1 MRGKVYLVGAGP
13 GDPELLTLK
22 ALRALRSADTV
33 LHDDLVSPE
42 ILKLIPPTV
51 LVQSVGKRCG
61 RKSTPQEEINVRM
74 VAMAS
79 AGLTVVR
86 LKGGDPLIF
95 GRVGEEI
102 ESLRRAGI
110 EFEIIPGIT
119 AAAGAAAAA
128 CITLTDRRAASKLI
142 FATAH
147 CKSGRAALGQLS
159 RDTTLVLYMPGDDYS
174 IVSAQLQSSGLPP
187 ETPCALVSQAST
199 ETQQV
204 VRTIV
209 GELAR
214 KIPMPAPALLIV
226 GAVAAKA
233 VESGMHVGQEV
244 SLMNCRPQ
252 L

>member
-1 MRGKVYLVGAGP
+1 MKGKVYLVGAGP
-13 GDPELLTLK
+13 GDPELLTVK

-33 LHDDLVSPE
+33 LHDDLVGPA
-42 ILKLIPPTV
+42 ILKLIPPSV
-51 LVQSVGKRCG
+51 LVQNVGKRCG
-61 RKSTPQEEINVRM
+61 HKSTSQDEINLLM

-102 ESLRRAGI
+102 ESLRRANI

-119 AAAGAAAAA
+119 AAAGAAAGAKIA
-128 CITLTDRRAASKLI
+128 LTDRRAASKLV

-147 CKSGRAALGQLS
+147 CKSGRATLGQLS
-159 RDTTLVLYMPGDDYS
+159 PDATLVLYMPGDDYS
-174 IVSAQLQSSGLPP
+174 IVSRQLLSSGLPP
-187 ETPCALVSQAST
+187 ETPCALVSQATT

-204 VRTIV
+204 VRTTV
-209 GELAR
+209 SELSA
-214 KIPMPAPALLIV
+214 KIALPAPALLIV

-233 VESGMHVGQEV
+233 VESGMHVSQEV
-244 SLMNCRPQ
+244 LLMNCRTE

>member
-1 MRGKVYLVGAGP
+1 VKGKVYLVGAGP

-22 ALRALRSADTV
+22 ALRALRTADTV

-42 ILKLIPPTV
+42 ILKLIPANV
-51 LVQSVGKRCG
+51 LVQNVGKRCG
-61 RKSTPQEEINVRM
+61 RKSTPQEEINLLM
-74 VAMAS
+74 VAIAS

-95 GRVGEEI
+95 GRVGEEV
-102 ESLRRAGI
+102 EYLRRAGI

-128 CITLTDRRAASKLI
+128 RITLTDRRSASKLV

-147 CKSGRAALGQLS
+147 CKSGRATLGQLS
-159 RDTTLVLYMPGDDYS
+159 PDATLVLYMPGDDYTAIS
-174 IVSAQLQSSGLPP
+174 KQLHRAGLPA

-204 VRTIV
+204 VRTTV
-209 GELAR
+209 GELAK

-226 GAVAAKA
+226 GAVAARA
-233 VESGMHVGQEV
+233 VESGMQMNQEA
-244 SLMNCRPQ
+244 SLTNCRPE

>member
-1 MRGKVYLVGAGP
+1 MKGKVYLVGAGP

-51 LVQSVGKRCG
+51 LVQNVGKRCR
-61 RKSTPQEEINVRM
+61 RKSTAQEEINMLM

-95 GRVGEEI
+95 GRLGEEI
-102 ESLRRAGI
+102 ESLRRAAI
-110 EFEIIPGIT
+110 EFEIVPGIT

-128 CITLTDRRAASKLI
+128 NITLTDRRAASKLI

-159 RDTTLVLYMPGDDYS
+159 PDATLVLYMPGDDYS
-174 IVSAQLQSSGLPP
+174 TVSAQLQSSGLPG
-187 ETPCALVSQAST
+187 ETPCAVVSQAST
-199 ETQQV
+199 ETEQV
-204 VRTIV
+204 VRTTV
-209 GELAR
+209 RELTS
-214 KIPMPAPALLIV
+214 KIPLPAPALLIV
-226 GAVAAKA
+226 GAVAARA
-233 VESGMHVGQEV
+233 VESGTHVSQET

>member
-1 MRGKVYLVGAGP
+1 MKGKVYLVGAGP

-51 LVQSVGKRCG
+51 LVQNVGKRCG
-61 RKSTPQEEINVRM
+61 RKSTPQEEINLLM
-74 VAMAS
+74 VAIAS
-79 AGLTVVR
+79 AGLNVVR

-128 CITLTDRRAASKLI
+128 GITLTDRRSASKLI

-147 CKSGRAALGQLS
+147 CKSGRAALGELS
-159 RDTTLVLYMPGDDYS
+159 PDATVVLYMPGDDYS
-174 IVSAQLQSSGLPP
+174 IVSAQLQSSGLPG

-199 ETQQV
+199 DTQQV
-204 VRTIV
+204 VRTTV
-209 GELAR
+209 RELASN
-214 KIPMPAPALLIV
+214 IPQPAPALLIV
-226 GAVAAKA
+226 GAVAARA
-233 VESGMHVGQEV
+233 VESGMGVSQEV

>member
-1 MRGKVYLVGAGP
+1 MKGKVYLVGAGP

-42 ILKLIPPTV
+42 IIKLIPPTV
-51 LVQSVGKRCG
+51 LVQNVGKRCG
-61 RKSTPQEEINVRM
+61 RKSTPQEEINLLM

-86 LKGGDPLIF
+86 LKGGDPLVF

-102 ESLRRAGI
+102 ESLRRANVD
-110 EFEIIPGIT
+110 FEIVPGIT
-119 AAAGAAAAA
+119 AAAGAAASAR
-128 CITLTDRRAASKLI
+128 ITLTDRRAASKLV

-159 RDTTLVLYMPGDDYS
+159 PDATVVLYMPGDDYS
-174 IVSAQLQSSGLPP
+174 IVSAQLRNSGLPG
-187 ETPCALVSQAST
+187 ETPCALVSQATT

-204 VRTIV
+204 VRTTV
-209 GELAR
+209 GELAS
-214 KIPMPAPALLIV
+214 KIPLPAPALLIV
-226 GAVAAKA
+226 GAVAARA
-233 VESGMHVGQEV
+233 VETGFHGTQEV
-244 SLMNCRPQ
+244 SLVNCRPQ